1 MGKNSLIILESGEN
15 MHRRM
20 KRERR
25 TVEQMISLY
34 CRKQHGSAKGTFCG
48 ECRELLDYAM
58 LRLSRCPFQEGKTTC
73 GNCPVHCYKPGMRD
87 KIREVMRIAG
97 PRMLRHH
104 PLLAIGHMIDG
115 LRREPIRRKKE
126 KSS

>member
-1 MGKNSLIILESGEN
+1 

-25 TVEQMISLY
+25 TVAEMISLY
-34 CRKQHGSAKGTFCG
+34 CRKQHGTAKGALCT

-73 GNCPVHCYKPGMRD
+73 GNCKIHCYKPKMRD
-87 KIREVMRIAG
+87 KIREVMAFSG
-97 PRMLRHH
+97 PRMLCHH
-104 PLLAIGHMIDG
+104 PLMALGHMIDG
-115 LRREPIRRKKE
+115 LRKE
-126 KSS
+126 AVPPAKAQKRP